1 MRLLRLEILLI
12 SALPSRWDRWD
23 RWSRV
28 VILARAGYYLR
39 YGSLNSPGASTRC
52 LSERLEWMDEHVFL
66 PSTAQ
71 VV

>member
-1 MRLLRLEILLI
+1 MGYAILILQDAAERI
-12 SALPSRWDRWD
+12 MEANEDDGLGI
-23 RWSRV
+23 

-39 YGSLNSPGASTRC
+39 YGNLGSPGSSTRC
-52 LSERLEWMDEHVFL
+52 LSERLEWMDRHVFL

>member
-1 MRLLRLEILLI
+1 MMYAILILQDAAERVIEANEDELLG
-12 SALPSRWDRWD
+12 
-23 RWSRV
+23 V
-28 VILARAGYYLR
+28 VILARAAYYLR

-52 LSERLEWMDEHVFL
+52 LSERLEWMDEHVCL